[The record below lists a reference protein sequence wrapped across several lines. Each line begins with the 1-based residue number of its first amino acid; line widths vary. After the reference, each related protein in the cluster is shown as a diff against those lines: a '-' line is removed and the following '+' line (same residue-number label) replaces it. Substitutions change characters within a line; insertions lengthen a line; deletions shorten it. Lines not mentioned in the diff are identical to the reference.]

1 MAKQKHEAASGWQFP
16 KELEIIKCREGNKE
30 FMKERANKRNGRD
43 QYTLV
48 AEFPLYAKKPDEAT
62 ARRIWR
68 LAKRLARDFLR
79 TDFFDAAIVSHM
91 PPSENR
97 GRAYDCVCV
106 YSKFLLP

>member
-1 MAKQKHEAASGWQFP
+1 MAKRKQEAAGGWQFP

-30 FMKERANKRNGRD
+30 FMKERANRRNGRD

-48 AEFPLYAKKPDEAT
+48 AEFPLYAKKPDDAA
-62 ARRIWR
+62 ARKIWR

-79 TDFFDAAIVSHM
+79 TEFFDAAIVSHM
-91 PPSENR
+91 PPSKNT

-106 YSKFLLP
+106 YSKFLSL